1 MNSKREDEQPRLK
14 TEDGLHLRRLHTR
27 NQGRDMTLAMTEQ
40 DTTKRCRGDDDEED
54 DEMKRETT
62 KNSVMPS
69 PKQGSRALP
78 LHCFS
83 PLGQGLP
90 VCGAWSQQWRVEAKS
105 GGHELSYAHKS

>member
-1 MNSKREDEQPRLK
+1 MIMVRD
-14 TEDGLHLRRLHTR
+14 TFTDD
-27 NQGRDMTLAMTEQ
+27 QGG
-40 DTTKRCRGDDDEED
+40 GDDEGDDGSTKEE
-54 DEMKRETT
+54 T
-62 KNSVMPS
+62 KNSVMTS

-105 GGHELSYAHKS
+105 GGHELGYAHKS